1 MSGNLLF
8 VYGSLRSGFHHP
20 AYSYISEHF
29 DLVGNGKVKGEL
41 FDLGDFPAA
50 IPSAHEKFVIGELYQ
65 LKEGDD
71 WDWVIAQIDDYEGV
85 QTDDGSQPVYSR
97 AQVQVHIGADTHDA
111 WIYWYNGSI
120 SNQPRIESG
129 DILEFKPRNLR

>member
-1 MSGNLLF
+1 MSGHLLF

-29 DLVGNGKVKGEL
+29 DLLGKGQVKGEL

-50 IPSAHEKFVIGELYQ
+50 IPSAHEKFVVGELYQ
-65 LKEGDD
+65 LKDGHD

-85 QTDDGSQPVYSR
+85 QTDDGSTPMYYR
-97 AQVQVHIGADTHDA
+97 AEVQVHVGNETYDA
-111 WIYWYNGSI
+111 WIYWFNGTI
-120 SNQPRIESG
+120 SDQPRIESG